1 MADYSQYNGIS
12 PAMTALLPHIPNPPP
27 GMTIQA
33 LKAAQNSSREAE
45 VRESMKAFSSSVT
58 IADHSIPSRDGK
70 TQIEA
75 RSYRPADKPADEK
88 LPVFL
93 FFHGG
98 GFLMGTL
105 NTEDA
110 TCSRIVKDLSNS
122 GEGEAVVVVHVNY
135 RHTPEYTYPAQW
147 EDSEDGLE
155 WVFANADVFGG
166 DASRIVVGGISAGA
180 QLSAALVQTKKR
192 EDAPS
197 FKSLLGQV
205 LMIPCLVDEPAREA
219 LFAAKLKDPKI
230 SSWVDNAD
238 APILPVARVR
248 LFSKL
253 LLPQD
258 YVVDTVDPRVSPG
271 IASDD
276 AVKGLPP
283 ATFGIAGLDPLR
295 DEALIYAEQL
305 AANG

>member
-12 PAMTALLPHIPNPPP
+12 PAMTALLPHIPSPPP
-27 GMTIQA
+27 GITIQT
-33 LKAAQNSSREAE
+33 LKAHQNSTREAD
-45 VRESMKAFSSSVT
+45 VREAMKAFSSSVKIT
-58 IADHSIPSRDGK
+58 DHSIPSRDGK

-75 RSYRPADKPADEK
+75 RSYRPAEKSAEEK
-88 LPVFL
+88 LPIFL

-98 GFLMGTL
+98 GFLLGTL
-105 NTEDA
+105 GTEDA
-110 TCSRIVKDLSNS
+110 TCSRIVKDLNSGGS
-122 GEGEAVVVVHVNY
+122 GEGVVVVHVNY
-135 RHTPEYTYPAQW
+135 RHTPEFTWPTQW

-155 WVFANADVFGG
+155 WVYANADVFGG
-166 DASRIVVGGISAGA
+166 DKSRIVVGGISAGA
-180 QLSAALVQTKKR
+180 QLAAALVQTKKR
-192 EDAPS
+192 ENAPS

-219 LFAAKLKDPKI
+219 LFAAKLKDPKV

-248 LFSKL
+248 LFSQL

-258 YVVDTVDPRVSPG
+258 YVVDNVDPRVSPG
-271 IASDD
+271 IASDED
-276 AVKGLPP
+276 VKGLPP

-295 DEALIYAEQL
+295 DEALLYAEQL